1 MKITRRILVYCLG
14 LLLLAIGVTFS
25 IKSNLG
31 VSPVNSLPYVLS
43 LIVGIEIGKMSII
56 VNIFLILV
64 QVILLRKK
72 FKLRNLTQILF
83 SFAFG
88 FFLTFS
94 NWVFRFITVQNYF
107 MRLGLLSISIGII
120 AMGVMLYLKAE
131 LVPMPAEGCMI
142 AIRVLLDKEFYKI
155 KMAVD
160 SSFVLL
166 ASILSLIAFHEL
178 IGVREGTILAA
189 IFIGKIIG
197 IFEKR
202 FGKQLKAVEDFIR

>member
-56 VNIFLILV
+56 VNIVLILV
-64 QVILLRKK
+64 QVLLLRKK

-94 NWVFRFITVQNYF
+94 NWIFRFISVQNYF

-120 AMGVMLYLKAE
+120 AMGVILYLKAE

-142 AIRVLLDKEFYKI
+142 AIRVLFDKEFYKI

-166 ASILSLIAFHEL
+166 ASVLSLIAFHEL

-202 FGKQLKAVEDFIR
+202 FSKQLKAVENFIR